1 MDFPITMPSKIEQV
15 KIGEYFRDIDKL
27 ITLHQRKCE
36 EIKTLKKYMLQKM
49 FPQNGMNVPEI
60 RFNGFTD
67 TWEQRKFG
75 DLADYKK
82 GPFGS
87 A

>member
-27 ITLHQRKCE
+27 ITLHQRKCD

-49 FPQNGMNVPEI
+49 FPQNGMNVPVNLI
-60 RFNGFTD
+60 FIFYLNI
-67 TWEQRKFG
+67 KH
-75 DLADYKK
+75 
-82 GPFGS
+82 S
-87 A
+87 CI